1 MPAPSW
7 RMRPARSM
15 SLWVSASAAAGSS
28 RRVGTSD
35 CERRTATR
43 YPSSGGAPPP
53 SVVVGRGRR
62 PCSLPLGDE
71 PVDLLAHRLHDV
83 LLGDLTDDLAVLE
96 DEADPAPA
104 RHADVGGTR
113 LTGPV
118 DLAVVERSAEDNERV
133 HTLDFEVVHVALVG
147 HTAHGA
153 DADVERPLV
162 HDDLTRLGAPASEWR
177 REPQDGGE
185 SRQRRL

>member
-15 SLWVSASAAAGSS
+15 SLWLSASASAGSS
-28 RRVGTSD
+28 RRVWTSD

-113 LTGPV
+113 LTGAV
-118 DLAVVERSAEDNERV
+118 DLAPHNSDMDLLVQPAE
-133 HTLDFEVVHVALVG
+133 LVLNLLREFDQVDV
-147 HTAHGA
+147 GA
-153 DADVERPLV
+153 A
-162 HDDLTRLGAPASEWR
+162 A
-177 REPQDGGE
+177 
-185 SRQRRL
+185 